1 MIYSVFVKKKTAKK
15 LFIIDIHLSWNI
27 PCTYIH

>member
-1 MIYSVFVKKKTAKK
+1 MIKKKTAKK
-15 LFIIDIHLSWNI
+15 LFTIDIHLSWNI